1 MINKENEM
9 KTRHITGTLENG
21 TVQRFVFTSTGKL
34 SLNGLAKNLNDER
47 KTNLAN
53 IDNSKAFRMARK
65 YWHK

>member
-1 MINKENEM
+1 MEP
-9 KTRHITGTLENG
+9 RHITGTLGNG

-34 SLNGLAKNLNDER
+34 SLNGLAKNLKDDR

-53 IDNSKAFRMARK
+53 VDDIRAFGMARK